1 MAIEA
6 VYLPHNE
13 PYLGRVA
20 LLEFDKAIPTAM
32 QRNAEVAART
42 FKIKMSPQ
50 QAAVSEIVPQG
61 ISIALSVRELIRQG
75 YLFSATILLRPLLE
89 RTALV
94 FYLIDTP
101 AAVTAW
107 HSGWSRSDQP
117 SLPKLIEHLLA
128 RAGNSGTLGAKELAT
143 MLHKVVHSDPM
154 AAHWNTTSKHGRVA
168 YASGKTIDAPDVAD
182 FCAAFG
188 HRCLQ
193 NLIGAADGVFPDLA
207 SSANSSLHTDAPKP
221 ARS

>member
-1 MAIEA
+1 
-6 VYLPHNE
+6 
-13 PYLGRVA
+13 
-20 LLEFDKAIPTAM
+20 
-32 QRNAEVAART
+32 
-42 FKIKMSPQ
+42 
-50 QAAVSEIVPQG
+50 
-61 ISIALSVRELIRQG
+61 LSVRELIRQG

-107 HSGWSRSDQP
+107 HNGWPRSDQP
-117 SLPKLIEHLLA
+117 SLPKLLEHLLT

-168 YASGKTIDAPDVAD
+168 YASGKTTDAPDVAD

-188 HRCLQ
+188 SRCLQ
-193 NLIGAADGVFPDLA
+193 HLVGAADGVFPELA
-207 SSANSSLHTDAPKP
+207 SSANSSLHTDAPKA
-221 ARS
+221 ARP

>member
-13 PYLGRVA
+13 PYLGRA
-20 LLEFDKAIPTAM
+20 QLLAFDRAIPAAM
-32 QRNAEVAART
+32 QLNIAVAART
-42 FKIKMSPQ
+42 FEIKMSPQ

-61 ISIALSVRELIRQG
+61 ISIALGVRELIRQG
-75 YLFSATILLRPLLE
+75 YLFSAAILLRPLLE

-94 FYLIDTP
+94 FYLLDTP

-107 HSGWSRSDQP
+107 HAGWPRSDQP
-117 SLPKLIEHLLA
+117 SLPKLIEHLLS
-128 RAGNSGTLGAKELAT
+128 RAGKSGTLGVKELAT

-182 FCAAFG
+182 FCAVFG
-188 HRCLQ
+188 RRCLQ
-193 NLIGAADGVFPDLA
+193 HLVDAADSAFPEIA
-207 SSANSSLHTDAPKP
+207 SSANSPLHVDAPKA